1 MLSFAGAHDSALAV
15 NRHAREVDP
24 GLLLAR
30 TIGAKDAVWA
40 GHPEVARALATG
52 VEGSAPWRGQAAY
65 TLAKVGDTSA
75 ARSTLRELEHL
86 PFDTWLVHTG
96 IMYTVLGLGDTARAL
111 SELET
116 AARIKEIA
124 PKWETFSD
132 RMFDVIR
139 HSPRFAAILKS
150 FNLDA
155 AVMTSETGGRPAK

>member
-30 TIGAKDAVWA
+30 TIGAKDAIWA

-52 VEGSAPWRGQAAY
+52 VEASAPWRGQAAY
-65 TLAKVGDTSA
+65 SLAKVGDTAA
-75 ARSTLRELEHL
+75 ARTTLRDLEHL
-86 PFDTWLVHTG
+86 PADTWLLHTG
-96 IMYTVLGLGDTARAL
+96 LMYTALGLGDTARAL
-111 SELET
+111 SELEA

-124 PKWETFSD
+124 PKWDTFSD
-132 RMFDVIR
+132 RMFDAIR
-139 HSPRFAAILKS
+139 HSPRFAAILRS
-150 FNLDA
+150 YNLDV